1 MSPPSAT
8 FSDKSICRLCG
19 RQFAKYNCPTC
30 NVAYCSLTCFR
41 SEAHAQCSETFYKK
55 EVETQIQ
62 SEPSKTL
69 QERMQMM
76 EMLKKFEEES
86 EQDAGLDSDGEDD
99 GEDLARRF
107 ADIDLDATSVA
118 DVWSK
123 LTPAE
128 QAEFVKIMEDPN
140 SDHARQLLA
149 SEELENERCEPWW
162 HAPAVESD
170 GPLPRRYGSKP
181 ELIPVPAVMVQPIPN
196 GPLLHYNICAVCI
209 AYAFVTRHL
218 SVSPLS
224 SLLPE
229 DIDFEE
235 AKHLVSQLV
244 PFLVDRKS
252 TMLHPNLSSLVTDIW
267 SRFKPGQVSSD
278 LFAILLKDTTH
289 MVCPLPVTAVA
300 LRSESEEY
308 FDVASHPHLNLVLAL
323 SDLTKLFQCPT
334 TDAKKSHVTYKLL
347 FYAAHILSTP
357 SDTLRVL
364 AEELAER
371 SAAYQTDRLELES
384 EFQGGTG
391 KYKRQEGRV
400 PVIEEVH

>member
-1 MSPPSAT
+1 
-8 FSDKSICRLCG
+8 
-19 RQFAKYNCPTC
+19 
-30 NVAYCSLTCFR
+30 
-41 SEAHAQCSETFYKK
+41 
-55 EVETQIQ
+55 
-62 SEPSKTL
+62 
-69 QERMQMM
+69 MQMM

-170 GPLPRRYGSKP
+170 GPLSRRYGSKP

-196 GPLLHYNICAVCI
+196 GPLLHYNICA
-209 AYAFVTRHL
+209 
-218 SVSPLS
+218 
-224 SLLPE
+224 
-229 DIDFEE
+229 
-235 AKHLVSQLV
+235 
-244 PFLVDRKS
+244 
-252 TMLHPNLSSLVTDIW
+252 
-267 SRFKPGQVSSD
+267 GQVSSD

-334 TDAKKSHVTYKLL
+334 TGAKKSHVTYKLL